1 MYRDNFK
8 YKFFTKNNGFSRGIY
23 KGLNCGKYSEDKA
36 SIVNKNLNYA
46 LNKFGLNG
54 RHLILPNQN
63 HSNRC
68 IIINS
73 PKDKVKICDALV
85 TKSTEVILG
94 VTTADCLPIIF
105 LDNQKKII
113 GVCHAGWRG
122 ISKGIIEETMNKM
135 LLIGSSYNNINA
147 IIGPCIRQKSYEIQR
162 DFNKNSKIPYIENY
176 ILKNNDKIYLN
187 LVGIAKKIMTNYK
200 IKSIKDTKKNTYLDS
215 NYFSYRESIHQKNID
230 YGRNL
235 SLIAIK

>member
-1 MYRDNFK
+1 M
-8 YKFFTKNNGFSRGIY
+8 
-23 KGLNCGKYSEDKA
+23 
-36 SIVNKNLNYA
+36 
-46 LNKFGLNG
+46 
-54 RHLILPNQN
+54 
-63 HSNRC
+63 
-68 IIINS
+68 
-73 PKDKVKICDALV
+73 
-85 TKSTEVILG
+85 
-94 VTTADCLPIIF
+94 
-105 LDNQKKII
+105 I